1 MHLPNYPCK
10 NDWWGRTISRDPSA
24 CKSPIFNLF
33 SLVAPQ
39 LQHLAKKLN

>member
-10 NDWWGRTISRDPSA
+10 NDWRGRTIARENLAETDPPA

-33 SLVAPQ
+33 SLVAP
-39 LQHLAKKLN
+39 